1 MKMLGSLNLLQ
12 NMKKTAE
19 VLHLAGRKAFCC
31 SPGTLLFTILV
42 LAHYI
47 EAI

>member
-1 MKMLGSLNLLQ
+1 MKMLGSLNLLYV
-12 NMKKTAE
+12 KETAE
-19 VLHLAGRKAFCC
+19 MLHLAGRKALRCR
-31 SPGTLLFTILV
+31 PGTLLFTILV